1 MKSSALKTLLFS
13 LLLVA
18 AAPSFAHEEKMQ
30 AGAENIT
37 PKELGDVGITEH
49 LGDKVD
55 LKLKF
60 TDENGKQ
67 VALGDFFHT
76 GKPVVLDLAY
86 YSCPGLC
93 NYHLNG
99 FSEGLKASTLIPGR
113 DYEWVVVSFDDK
125 EKPELAKEK
134 KKNMIAA
141 FGRVEADSGWHFL
154 TGDKANI
161 DALAKQ
167 VGFSYRWV
175 PEDKQFAHASAA
187 YIVTPDAKISR
198 YLKGVQFDPQTIKFS
213 LLEAKGGGVS
223 NIVDSLIL
231 YCFHYD
237 AKAAK
242 YSLQIM
248 GIARI
253 AGALMVLLLFAVIG
267 PNLLKNRKSEK

>member
-1 MKSSALKTLLFS
+1 MKYSAFKNLLFS

-30 AGAENIT
+30 PGPENIT
-37 PKELGDVGITEH
+37 PKELGDVGIIEH

-55 LKLKF
+55 LNLKF

-86 YSCPGLC
+86 YACPGLC

-99 FSEGLKASTLIPGR
+99 FSEGLKSSTLIPGR
-113 DYEWVVVSFDDK
+113 DYEWVVVSFDSK

-154 TGDKANI
+154 TGDPANI

-198 YLKGVQFDPQTIKFS
+198 YLKGVQFDPQTIKLS

-223 NIVDSLIL
+223 NVVDTLIL

-253 AGALMVLLLFAVIG
+253 AGALMVLLLIAVIG
-267 PNLLKNRKSEK
+267 PNLWKNRKSEK